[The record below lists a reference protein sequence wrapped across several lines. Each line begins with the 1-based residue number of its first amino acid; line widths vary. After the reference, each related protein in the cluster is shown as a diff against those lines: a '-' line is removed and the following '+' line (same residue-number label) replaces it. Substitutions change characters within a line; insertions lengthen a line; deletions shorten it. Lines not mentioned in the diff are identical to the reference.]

1 MPFDTAPRCPEP
13 QSDHQGRRT
22 LERKWKHALAYVSQ
36 LWRPANT
43 QEQTHCTVARYA
55 MHLID
60 LTTGAAYT
68 VQQLLNTVSVTWSS
82 ITGKPTTLSG
92 YGITDAAALT
102 HTHSLSDVSGVGPAA
117 ITRTAEQGAP
127 NKNGVEVA
135 KVGGPF
141 IFEGFYPLMS
151 TEYNGHPV
159 FSNIEENG
167 NFRRVIFRSVGGR
180 WRNISGV
187 AIDLDD
193 QDTWEASVPDFSSQS
208 TTSAL
213 PYPALVWR
221 DDDDYVDADLAVS
234 AASTTPVTPSAIGQ
248 LCIVDASDV
257 YVAAQV
263 SPPIWLGPLNS

>member
-1 MPFDTAPRCPEP
+1 L
-13 QSDHQGRRT
+13 
-22 LERKWKHALAYVSQ
+22 LEVMLSTISRVS
-36 LWRPANT
+36 LR
-43 QEQTHCTVARYA
+43 
-55 MHLID
+55 LID
-60 LTTGAAYT
+60 RVTGDAYSADELEAKIIAAVGAGT
-68 VQQLLNTVSVTWSS
+68 DPAWED

-92 YGITDAAALT
+92 YGITDAA
-102 HTHSLSDVSGVGPAA
+102 PAA

-141 IFEGFYPLMS
+141 VFEGFYPLMS

-159 FSNIEENG
+159 YSNIEESG

-221 DDDDYVDADLAVS
+221 DDDDYVDADLTVA